1 MSQRGAP
8 ATDLKPV
15 IRSPWFWVGLVVAL
29 LVGLGYGYLHV
40 HLTCVVYT
48 DPLQPSPGMA
58 AFAPYALGF
67 ILVPVVIPIVQAVV
81 YWLTL
86 RRTGA
91 DGWPGYFM
99 LIGIGVLGVWAGH
112 RFHEWLWAGGETF
125 CG

>member
-1 MSQRGAP
+1 MPQRGVP
-8 ATDLKPV
+8 ATAPTSV
-15 IRSPWFWVGLVVAL
+15 GRSPRLWVGLVSAL

-40 HLTCVVYT
+40 NVTCMVYT
-48 DPLQPSPGMA
+48 DPWQPSPGMA

-67 ILVPVVIPIVQAVV
+67 ILVPIVMPVVQAVV

-91 DGWPGYFM
+91 AGWPGYIL
-99 LIGIGVLGVWAGH
+99 LIGIGVVGVWAGQ
-112 RFHEWLWAGGETF
+112 RLHEWLWAGGETF